1 MVRTL
6 SPLKVNESLKT
17 LEVLGITK
25 SSIEIALDL
34 QHITVLVET
43 LSQSVQINH

>member
-6 SPLKVNESLKT
+6 SPLKVNEPLKT